1 MGTATPRLD
10 RSEAEE
16 RLNRLDGWSVRED
29 HLVKTF
35 EFPDFVSAVSFVNR
49 VAEVAEQA
57 GHHPDIHLSWGKV
70 VLELT
75 SHDAGGLT
83 VRDFDLAASIDGLVG
98 TESMS

>member
-83 VRDFDLAASIDGLVG
+83 VRDFDLAASIDGLLG

>member
-1 MGTATPRLD
+1 MGTAMPRLD
-10 RSEAEE
+10 RAEAEE

-49 VAEVAEQA
+49 VALVAEQA